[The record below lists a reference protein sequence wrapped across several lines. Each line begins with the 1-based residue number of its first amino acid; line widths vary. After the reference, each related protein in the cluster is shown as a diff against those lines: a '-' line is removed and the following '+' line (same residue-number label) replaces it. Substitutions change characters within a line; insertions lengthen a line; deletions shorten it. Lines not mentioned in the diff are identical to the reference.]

1 NVAAV
6 LASMTIVSTASIPV
20 NTPTNK
26 RLMPRI
32 AGGSPVTGDGFPY
45 VAYIEAINNKLG
57 GLTCTGS
64 LIAPNVVLTAAH
76 CTFAND
82 VTNFAPGD
90 FQIGFSHTTP
100 DTNKRFKG
108 YSVVDVI
115 PFPSFS
121 MSTMAHDLALLILK
135 VNIPPSVANTTK
147 IFVGDS
153 NTATP
158 IRAAGFGI
166 TDPNSDTSVPSQ
178 LMAVDLHVGTDKYCL
193 KNSASYEHK
202 FFVCTDGTAGIDT
215 CVGDSGGPL
224 STPYKNDNGSGHALL
239 GVTSFA
245 PRTANNPEGLC
256 AQAGGSGYYTRASY
270 YINWISSV
278 TNVQV
283 SDLSVNNSTQFT
295 IKVSDPVEDDTTDD
309 TEDVT
314 TDNTE
319 DDTADSELDTLSEDA
334 ADDSANDKSGEAK
347 GDGPATST
355 MFVDGS
361 DTEFVTV
368 IDSNLEA
375 NESLDSGSVSVKY
388 HMSF

>member
-1 NVAAV
+1 
-6 LASMTIVSTASIPV
+6 
-20 NTPTNK
+20 
-26 RLMPRI
+26 
-32 AGGSPVTGDGFPY
+32 
-45 VAYIEAINNKLG
+45 
-57 GLTCTGS
+57 
-64 LIAPNVVLTAAH
+64 
-76 CTFAND
+76 
-82 VTNFAPGD
+82 
-90 FQIGFSHTTP
+90 
-100 DTNKRFKG
+100 
-108 YSVVDVI
+108 
-115 PFPSFS
+115 
-121 MSTMAHDLALLILK
+121 
-135 VNIPPSVANTTK
+135 
-147 IFVGDS
+147 
-153 NTATP
+153 
-158 IRAAGFGI
+158 
-166 TDPNSDTSVPSQ
+166 
-178 LMAVDLHVGTDKYCL
+178 
-193 KNSASYEHK
+193 
-202 FFVCTDGTAGIDT
+202 
-215 CVGDSGGPL
+215 
-224 STPYKNDNGSGHALL
+224 
-239 GVTSFA
+239 
-245 PRTANNPEGLC
+245 
-256 AQAGGSGYYTRASY
+256 AGGSGYYTRASY

-388 HMSF
+388 HMSFGAVIALAAAAAVAL